1 LVTCEL
7 VTAVTFHPH
16 RSRQSTECV
25 KTGLARPLAM
35 GRARVNWCTILVLLG
50 AAMGIAWDLGPTRV
64 SHSRATLGS
73 TLDMTEILEPKDPQE
88 LVSSKFPHAKMGAV
102 LFDSNSGM
110 VTLSVSFPRR
120 CTFEAPSS
128 KTTLKRKTGT
138 ANQMQHLQDWWLN
151 IFQGFNMLTY
161 MFFFDLECDDSSVE
175 TNVTDQT
182 DPRVL

>member
-1 LVTCEL
+1 MVTCEL

-110 VTLSVSFPRR
+110 VTLSVSFPRH

-151 IFQGFNMLTY
+151 IFPKF
-161 MFFFDLECDDSSVE
+161 
-175 TNVTDQT
+175 
-182 DPRVL
+182 